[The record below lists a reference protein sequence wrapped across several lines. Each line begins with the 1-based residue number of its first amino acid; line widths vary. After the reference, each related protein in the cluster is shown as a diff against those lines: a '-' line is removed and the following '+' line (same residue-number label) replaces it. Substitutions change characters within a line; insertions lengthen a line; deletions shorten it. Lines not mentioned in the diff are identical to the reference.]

1 MIKVA
6 LLGYGKMGREIEKIL
21 QSEGLPIVARIDN
34 EDDWKNQYD
43 AFRTCDVAIEFS
55 TPDTVVKNLY
65 RCFEAQVPV
74 VCGTTGWFQCANDV
88 LKHCRDNGGAIVYGS
103 NFSIGAN
110 LFFKVNE
117 MTAQLMNN
125 QPQYDVM
132 IEETHHAAKK
142 DAPSGTAISIADIII
157 NQLNRKKNWILN
169 DESNPD
175 NINIIAHRIGNET
188 GTHTVHYESD
198 ADCITL
204 THKAFSRAIFAQG
217 AVRAAKWLPAHKGIH
232 AFNEIFLNI

>member
-55 TPDTVVKNLY
+55 TPATVVKNLY

-88 LKHCRDNGGAIVYGS
+88 LKHCRDNGGALIYGS

-132 IEETHHAAKK
+132 IEETHHIAKK

-157 NQLNRKKNWILN
+157 NQLDRKNGWALA
-169 DESNPD
+169 DDSDSN
-175 NINIIAHRIGNET
+175 NVNIIAHRIGNET
-188 GTHTVHYESD
+188 GTHTVQYESSSD
-198 ADCITL
+198 RIVL

-217 AVRAAKWLPAHKGIH
+217 AVRAAKWLPSHKGIY